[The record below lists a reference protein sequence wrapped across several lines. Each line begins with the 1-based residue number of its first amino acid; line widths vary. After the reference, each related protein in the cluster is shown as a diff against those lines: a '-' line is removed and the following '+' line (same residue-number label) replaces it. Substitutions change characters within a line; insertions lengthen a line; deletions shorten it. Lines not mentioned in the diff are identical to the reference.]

1 MFEKVSQTE
10 KQLGVQMSQAV
21 RKHNN
26 SRYVFR
32 RFAALAVLV
41 GGAGLFIAGQSASA
55 SNETAGPVAF
65 ELITVES
72 GQSLWG
78 LAELYAPG
86 TDARDWIAQV
96 IDLNALGS
104 ADLYPGQQLAVPGN

>member
-1 MFEKVSQTE
+1 
-10 KQLGVQMSQAV
+10 MSQVA

-32 RFAALAVLV
+32 RFAALAVLI
-41 GGAGLFIAGQSASA
+41 GGASLFIAGQSASA
-55 SNETAGPVAF
+55 SSDASGPVAF
-65 ELITVES
+65 EMVTVES

-78 LAELYAPG
+78 LAEQYAPE

-96 IDLNALGS
+96 IDLNSLGS
-104 ADLYPGQQLAVPGN
+104 AGLYPGQQLAVPSN